1 MPAFVAFALVLGL
14 ALGCWTPPRD
24 PTGMPR
30 TATDPQRSEA
40 RRLLTLSLEDYIE
53 NTIRVQRISDAL
65 RVAGVELCGKKTAPV
80 LGVAVIGV
88 GRLPSVLQLLAAEHL
103 GGRDNLRV
111 VAVFDGFPASSAGVQ
126 LGDELLVL
134 NGTRLK
140 DMARLARVRHR
151 SDGRDVELRIR
162 RGEVRQTLPIRSLP
176 GCRFPA
182 SVRLT
187 QHRNAFTD
195 AREIWIS
202 SGLIRHFD
210 DSRLAYVI
218 GHEMGH
224 SILRRVRNHFD
235 SGPKVEVEAD
245 YIGAYLSARAGFEL
259 IDTDLFERLQRDLNS
274 LDQARGR
281 SHPATHER
289 TIALRKTVAE
299 IRAKVARGE
308 SLVPEIR

>member
-1 MPAFVAFALVLGL
+1 M
-14 ALGCWTPPRD
+14 
-24 PTGMPR
+24 
-30 TATDPQRSEA
+30 
-40 RRLLTLSLEDYIE
+40 LSIGEYIE
-53 NTIRVQRISDAL
+53 NTIRVQRISDEL
-65 RVAGVELCGKKTAPV
+65 RVAGVELCGSKIAPV
-80 LGVAVIGV
+80 LGAAVVGV
-88 GRLPSVLQLLAAEHL
+88 DRFPSVLQPLAAEYL

-111 VAVFDGFPASSAGVQ
+111 VALFDGFPASGAGVEI
-126 LGDELLVL
+126 GDELLAL

-140 DMARLARVRHR
+140 DMARLARVGRPP
-151 SDGRDVELRIR
+151 DGRDVELRVR
-162 RGEVRQTLPIRSLP
+162 RGEVRQTLSIRSLP

-187 QHRNAFTD
+187 QHRIAFTD

-224 SILRRVRNHFD
+224 SILRRVRNRMS
-235 SGPKVEVEAD
+235 SGPKIEAEAD
-245 YIGAYLSARAGFEL
+245 YIGAYLSAKAGFEL
-259 IDTDLFERLQRDLNS
+259 IDTDVFERLQRDLSS
-274 LDQARGR
+274 LDQVRGQ

-308 SLVPEIR
+308 PLIPELR